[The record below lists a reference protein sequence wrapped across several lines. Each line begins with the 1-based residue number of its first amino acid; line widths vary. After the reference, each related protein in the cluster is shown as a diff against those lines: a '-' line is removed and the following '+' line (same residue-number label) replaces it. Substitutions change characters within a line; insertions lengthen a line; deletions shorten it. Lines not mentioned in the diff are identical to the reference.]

1 MALIGLAFDV
11 LLLGYQPT
19 GRWPVP
25 LAAPVATLVAGVSAW
40 IGYRNGD
47 RMVLASSL
55 ARPLRGGDPNAQ
67 VLGNVVEEMAI
78 AAGIPAPAV
87 WVIDDDDPNAFAT
100 GRAPE
105 HASIAVTRGLLAA
118 LSRDE
123 LQGVIG
129 HEIAHIRNY
138 DIRTMTIVAAL
149 LGGVVLLSEWGSRLR
164 VRGRDRDEGPA
175 GLASTVVV
183 VLGLV
188 ALVVAPLVGRLLAM
202 AVSRRREY
210 DADATAAEL
219 TRNPLGLAKALRKL
233 EAAAAP
239 TRRIARGT
247 AHLCIT
253 DPLGRRLSS
262 RDGALADLLATHPP
276 IGKRIALLEQLAY
289 AR

>member
-1 MALIGLAFDV
+1 M
-11 LLLGYQPT
+11 
-19 GRWPVP
+19 
-25 LAAPVATLVAGVSAW
+25 
-40 IGYRNGD
+40 
-47 RMVLASSL
+47 
-55 ARPLRGGDPNAQ
+55 
-67 VLGNVVEEMAI
+67 
-78 AAGIPAPAV
+78 
-87 WVIDDDDPNAFAT
+87 
-100 GRAPE
+100 
-105 HASIAVTRGLLAA
+105 RGLDQILA
-118 LSRDE
+118 
-123 LQGVIG
+123 GIG

-164 VRGRDRDEGPA
+164 VRDRDRDEGRA

-210 DADATAAEL
+210 DADATSAEL

-247 AHLCIT
+247 AHLCID
-253 DPLGRRLSS
+253 DPLDRPANEREGR
-262 RDGALADLLATHPP
+262 LADLLATHPP
-276 IGKRIALLEQLAY
+276 LQDRIARLEQMAY
-289 AR
+289 QKPGGPTT